1 MSVIV
6 RSSHLHGAG
15 VYTLAPIAKGTHVLE
30 YTGPRISK
38 KACEGLYADS
48 EVTYLFTMDDEET
61 FIDGFGTAAFVN
73 HSCDP
78 NCETDQFG
86 DRIWIFA
93 SRDIAAGEELTYD
106 YHLWD
111 AEPDD
116 KAPCYC
122 GTKKCRG
129 TMYSEEEIARQKKLL
144 RRRELRRKAKKAGA
158 KSRKAGA
165 RKRRATRR

>member
-1 MSVIV
+1 MDLIV

-30 YTGPRISK
+30 YTGPRISRK
-38 KACEGLYADS
+38 ECEGLYTNS
-48 EVTYLFTMDDEET
+48 EVTYLFTMDDEQT
-61 FIDGFGTAAFVN
+61 FIDGFGMAAFVN
-73 HSCDP
+73 HSCNP

-86 DRIWIFA
+86 DHIWIIA
-93 SRDIAAGEELTYD
+93 IRDIAAGEELLYD

-111 AEPDD
+111 ADPDD

-122 GTKKCRG
+122 GAKSCRG

-144 RRRELRRKAKKAGA
+144 RRRELRRKAKNNKA
-158 KSRKAGA
+158 KSNGA
-165 RKRRATRR
+165 TSRKRR